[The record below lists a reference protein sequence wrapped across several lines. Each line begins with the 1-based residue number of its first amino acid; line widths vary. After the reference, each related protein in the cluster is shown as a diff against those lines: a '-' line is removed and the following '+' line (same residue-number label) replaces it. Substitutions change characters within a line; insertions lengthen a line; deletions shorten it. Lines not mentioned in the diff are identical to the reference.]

1 MKVNGMKNAD
11 VLMNGMNGN
20 VEICVNL
27 LMKYYIRICV
37 IMILVCLLCFM
48 SGFYVG
54 ITSKGSETKVNTG
67 DNYNT
72 FNELPDDYDDYNQ
85 GNIEV

>member
-1 MKVNGMKNAD
+1 MENIKTFKELSSSSKISID
-11 VLMNGMNGN
+11 P
-20 VEICVNL
+20 IF
-27 LMKYYIRICV
+27 KYYIRICI
-37 IMILVCLLCFM
+37 IMIIVCLLCFM